1 MSGNL
6 EQALTDAAVRKLSG
20 EQTYQEGVVY
30 FSQGCVELLKVTE
43 ENVRAIA
50 GGDLDSQVRL
60 AASSDG
66 LEYQC
71 DCPSGSEGA
80 FCQHCVAVGL
90 AFLARPVSQTKQPI
104 RTKAKTITLVA
115 AQKVMR
121 SEDKETV
128 VKQLFEWAKDD
139 KQLRDRI
146 VLYAARRSDPESNAA
161 AVRKSFEKAIQVRSH
176 IKYRKSGE
184 WARNVQSA
192 VDSIQH
198 LLDDGHSS
206 AVIEICESALLSL
219 CQSIQS
225 VDDSDGHFAKIKDRL
240 MNMHKIACDESRPDP
255 AALATRLLD
264 IALGNR
270 FGVFQSAAETYA
282 DVLGER
288 GLRRYKELAQ
298 LEWDKVPV
306 RTAGKERYFRH
317 DYSRITQVMRSL
329 ARFSGDIEQLV
340 EVISRDFTEEHC
352 HLRIAEVYRDA
363 GLYDK
368 ALTWAETGLASFPEQ
383 HDGKLREFAAEEYHR
398 RKQHAKAIDLMWTE
412 FFKWPHLGTFRKLK
426 VHADK
431 AGEWPE
437 WRGRALD
444 EIRLRIS
451 RAKQNTHIGC
461 DHSMLVEFLLDEG
474 DLEEAWKE
482 ALDGG
487 CTRDLHLQLTIL
499 READHPVDALPVYRN
514 FAENAIV
521 NGRYDDGVE
530 WLERATAVL
539 KRLDRSAEIPEY
551 LERIYVKY
559 KAKKNF
565 SQRFNERR
573 EWLYL

>member
-6 EQALTDAAVRKLSG
+6 EQALTDAVLRQLSG
-20 EQTYQEGVVY
+20 EQSYQEGVAY
-30 FSQGCVELLKVTE
+30 FSQDCVELLKVTGE
-43 ENVRAIA
+43 SIQAIA
-50 GGDLDSQVRL
+50 GDSQDYQVRL
-60 AASSDG
+60 AASSVG
-66 LEYQC
+66 LDYKC
-71 DCPSGSEGA
+71 DCPSGSQGA

-90 AFLARPVSQTKQPI
+90 AFLARPVSQTKQPV

-115 AQKVMR
+115 AQKVLR
-121 SEDKETV
+121 SEDKETL

-146 VLYAARRSDPESNAA
+146 ILYAARRSDPESNAA
-161 AVRKSFEKAIQVRSH
+161 AVRKSFEKAIQVRSYV
-176 IKYRKSGE
+176 KYRQSGE

-198 LLDDGHSS
+198 LLDDGHSA
-206 AVIEICESALLSL
+206 AVIEICESALLDL

-225 VDDSDGHFAKIKDRL
+225 VEDSDGHFAKIKDRL
-240 MNMHKIACDESRPDP
+240 VNIHKIACDESRPDP
-255 AALATRLLD
+255 AALAKRLLD

-270 FGVFQSAAETYA
+270 FDVFQSAAETYA

-298 LEWDKVPV
+298 REWDKVPV
-306 RTAGKERYFRH
+306 RTAGQERYSRH
-317 DYSRITQVMRSL
+317 DYSHITQVMESL
-329 ARFSGDIEQLV
+329 ARSTGDVEQLV
-340 EVISRDFTEEHC
+340 EVMSRNLTEEHC

-368 ALTWAETGLASFPEQ
+368 ALTWAETGLASFPKQ
-383 HDGKLREFAAEEYHR
+383 HDSKLREFAAEEYHR
-398 RKQHAKAIDLMWTE
+398 RKQHAKAIDLMWKE
-412 FFKWPHLGTFRKLK
+412 FFKLPHLGTFRKLK
-426 VHADK
+426 LHADR

-451 RAKQNTHIGC
+451 TVKNTRIGC

-474 DLEEAWKE
+474 NLEEAWKE

-499 READHPVDALPVYRN
+499 REAEHPLDALPVYRN

-530 WLERATAVL
+530 WLERAAAVL

-551 LERIYVKY
+551 LERIYLKY

-565 SQRFNERR
+565 TQRFNERR